1 MVTKEELIL
10 RYYLISSIFIILFD
24 PINAQDSNKSPDTTS
39 VVVLEES
46 QVNYPGKP
54 LIMSLI
60 LPGAG
65 QYYNKS
71 PFWKTASF
79 LGVEL
84 GSILAWRY
92 YQNKAEELRDD
103 YQAFADMNW

>member
-1 MVTKEELIL
+1 
-10 RYYLISSIFIILFD
+10 
-24 PINAQDSNKSPDTTS
+24 
-39 VVVLEES
+39 
-46 QVNYPGKP
+46 
-54 LIMSLI
+54 MSLI

-103 YQAFADMNW
+103 YQAFADMNWSMENWVYNRFNTHHPHRMALPGPISCIKEFDRNP

>member
-10 RYYLISSIFIILFD
+10 RYYLIFSIFIILLD

-54 LIMSLI
+54 FIM
-60 LPGAG
+60 
-65 QYYNKS
+65 
-71 PFWKTASF
+71 
-79 LGVEL
+79 
-84 GSILAWRY
+84 
-92 YQNKAEELRDD
+92 
-103 YQAFADMNW
+103 

>member
-10 RYYLISSIFIILFD
+10 RYYLISSIFFILLD

-60 LPGAG
+60 LPGA
-65 QYYNKS
+65 
-71 PFWKTASF
+71 
-79 LGVEL
+79 
-84 GSILAWRY
+84 
-92 YQNKAEELRDD
+92 
-103 YQAFADMNW
+103 